1 MALKVITQPAT
12 EPVTNAEAD
21 LWMRYTG
28 SLQDNVID
36 ALITAAR
43 QSVESW
49 TNRTLITTVYEY
61 YLTDLCA
68 LIKIPTSTVQSITS
82 ITYID
87 TNGDTQ
93 TLSSTLYGLDNVSVK
108 NSVYLKPGQSYPAV
122 QVQPNA
128 VKITFPA
135 GYGTAATDVP
145 QCLRAVIKMRV
156 NELFEHREANTTAPR
171 HANNTLM
178 DLMSPEADYGS

>member
-49 TNRTLITTVYEY
+49 INRTLVTTTYEY
-61 YLTDLCA
+61 YLNDLCA
-68 LIKIPTSTVQSITS
+68 LMEIPTSTVQSITS

-108 NSVYLKPGQSYPAV
+108 NSVYLKPEQTFPAV

-135 GYGTAATDVP
+135 GYGAAADVP
-145 QCLRAVIKMRV
+145 DCLKTVIKMRV
-156 NELFEHREANTTAPR
+156 SELFEHREANTTAPR
-171 HANNTLM
+171 HANDQYTA
-178 DLMSPEADYGS
+178 LMSPEADYRF